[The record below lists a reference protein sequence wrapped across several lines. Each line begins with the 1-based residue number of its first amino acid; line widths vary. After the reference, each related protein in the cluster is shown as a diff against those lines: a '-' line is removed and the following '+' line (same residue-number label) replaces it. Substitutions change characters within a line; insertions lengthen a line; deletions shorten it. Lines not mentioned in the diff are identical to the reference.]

1 MNIQSALVY
10 VKNGYRIK
18 RACWEPEEFL
28 RDYCDSLQRRLVS
41 SRSHWNQETKKFEE
55 IRYVSDEDTFIN
67 DVITIDDLMAND
79 WEVVTTGIRKYFN
92 KYGHLEYEDDTDW
105 DNYVIGESDSDW

>member
-10 VKNGYRIK
+10 VKLGYRIK

-28 RDYCDSLQRRLVS
+28 REHIDSLQRRAIS
-41 SRSHWNQETKKFEE
+41 YESRWNQETKKIEK
-55 IRYVSDEDTFIN
+55 IRFVSDEDTFANGI
-67 DVITIDDLMAND
+67 VSIDDLMATD
-79 WEVVTTGIRKYFN
+79 WEVITTGIRKYFN

-105 DNYVIGESDSDW
+105 DNYVIDDSEDQW